1 MRDFLYPCSSNYHMM
16 YSPEH
21 INSKDIVFLGDSL
34 TESFDLKKYFNHD
47 NLRNRGMSGNM
58 TEHVLY
64 RLEEILNAK
73 PAVLFLMV
81 GINDLYQGVD
91 PEIVMDNI
99 VRILN
104 ELRENSPQT
113 TLYCQSILPVNE
125 TRLLS
130 FENIN
135 SKVYDLNYKLSEH
148 CKKNNMLFIDI
159 HPDFLNNHGQMDEKY
174 TYDGVH
180 LTDQGYIHWSQ
191 LIKNFVP

>member
-1 MRDFLYPCSSNYHMM
+1 MRDFLYPCSSNLSMM

-34 TESFDLKKYFNHD
+34 TESFDLKKYFDRD

-64 RLEEILNAK
+64 RLEEIFNAK
-73 PAVLFLMV
+73 PAMLFLMI
-81 GINDLYQGVD
+81 GINDIYQGVD
-91 PEIVMDNI
+91 PEIVIDNI
-99 VRILN
+99 ARILN
-104 ELRENSPQT
+104 ELKNNSPQT

-135 SKVYDLNYKLSEH
+135 SKVYDVNHRLREL

-159 HPDFLNNHGQMDEKY
+159 HPDFLNNHGQMDESY

-180 LTDQGYIHWSQ
+180 LTEYGYRHWAE
-191 LIKNFVP
+191 LLADYIT